1 MGLSYVYNAL
11 LGYKRSGEQPTIW
24 VTGAQGNIT
33 NATKLGQPSPV
44 KGFFDIFVGARTKA
58 GPDSRR
64 VILTAVTEEEAKS
77 KSQGQLK
84 EEAVIKFKISVSQ
97 SSSKV
102 HVSVDPLRSQHAQCI
117 QLNLAVR
124 FHRQLP

>member
-11 LGYKRSGEQPTIW
+11 LGYNRSGEQPTIW

-44 KGFFDIFVGARTKA
+44 KGFLDIFVGARTKA

-64 VILTAVTEEEAKS
+64 VILTAVTEEEEAKS

-84 EEAVIKFKISVSQ
+84 GEAVIKFKISVSE

-117 QLNLAVR
+117 
-124 FHRQLP
+124 HRQLP